1 MLREGDFVDVFGI
14 GIVRVDGL
22 GAVRVFGGRRHLGL
36 DDRLV
41 GRLGRGRRARGRGL
55 ERVSRRVASDF
66 GGVGTGELV
75 SKPFSWALVY
85 ICGAWWLLVLVWGR
99 SPGYAGDRPRDL
111 ASLCRA
117 NESTYEWESESSE
130 EP

>member
-1 MLREGDFVDVFGI
+1 MTEG
-14 GIVRVDGL
+14 
-22 GAVRVFGGRRHLGL
+22 GAF
-36 DDRLV
+36 D
-41 GRLGRGRRARGRGL
+41 
-55 ERVSRRVASDF
+55 
-66 GGVGTGELV
+66 TGELV

-99 SPGYAGDRPRDL
+99 SPGNPGDRPRDL

-117 NESTYEWESESSE
+117 NESTYEWESESLA